1 MELRPLQLKRRSN
14 AANGNMDD
22 HISTRES
29 DMAKSFKHLRDF
41 IQQQGSYLTASA
53 VLISIIIP
61 SQSFAVDGNLAQG
74 QRVFGACAACHSLRP
89 DQNMTGP
96 SLAGIWNRK
105 AGTLASFSR
114 YSPAMKSANIEWN
127 DKTLDEWIADP
138 QHVIPGNQMTFEGI
152 KDARQRADLLAFL
165 KEATQRGGSQI
176 TQQAGPMG
184 GMMGGGQVPNLKK
197 LDPEDRVQAINH
209 CKDTYTVTTANGE
222 THKFWERNLRL
233 KTDTSSDGPEKNAPA
248 LIGAGMMG
256 DRADVV
262 FANPSEISPLITS
275 KCE

>member
-1 MELRPLQLKRRSN
+1 MKGFH
-14 AANGNMDD
+14 ATAF
-22 HISTRES
+22 
-29 DMAKSFKHLRDF
+29 AV
-41 IQQQGSYLTASA
+41 LTAFVIA
-53 VLISIIIP
+53 
-61 SQSFAVDGNLAQG
+61 SQSFAADGNPAQG

-96 SLAGIWNRK
+96 SLAGLWNRK

-138 QHVIPGNQMTFEGI
+138 QHVIPGNQMTFAGI
-152 KDARQRADLLAFL
+152 KDARQRADLLAFI
-165 KEATQRGGSQI
+165 KEATQRGGSQV
-176 TQQAGPMG
+176 TQQGGPMG

-197 LDPEDRVQAINH
+197 LDPEDHVQAISY

-233 KTDTSSDGPEKNAPA
+233 KTDASGDGPEKNAPA
-248 LIGAGMMG
+248 LINAGMMG
-256 DRADVV
+256 DRADIV
-262 FANPSEISPLITS
+262 FADPSEISALIAA